1 MEWVDCLVTATGWSA
16 EPGELDWSGTER
28 ALGTHLPAD
37 FKELRR
43 HFAAWGSFS
52 DHVVVLEAPGDTE
65 SLLANHESLLRSVRG
80 NPDNRRMF
88 EPFGLLGA
96 NDGDKGKGL
105 VQWGY
110 SFIEEEYYWLADTQ
124 QEPTAWPV
132 VARVDPLEPFQRF
145 DMTASE
151 FVYRVLTEA
160 EFSAFSVAAT
170 IETPYYRTF

>member
-1 MEWVDCLVTATGWSA
+1 MEWVDRLVTATGWNA

-28 ALGTHLPAD
+28 TLGTPLPAD

-43 HFAAWGSFS
+43 RFAAWGAFS
-52 DHVVVLEAPGDTE
+52 DHVLVLEAQGDTE

-96 NDGDKGKGL
+96 NDECKNKGL

-110 SFIEEEYYWLADTQ
+110 SFMEEYYWLVDTSQ
-124 QEPTAWPV
+124 RPSTWPWW
-132 VARVDPLEPFQRF
+132 REWIRWSL
-145 DMTASE
+145 S
-151 FVYRVLTEA
+151 
-160 EFSAFSVAAT
+160 SVST
-170 IETPYYRTF
+170 